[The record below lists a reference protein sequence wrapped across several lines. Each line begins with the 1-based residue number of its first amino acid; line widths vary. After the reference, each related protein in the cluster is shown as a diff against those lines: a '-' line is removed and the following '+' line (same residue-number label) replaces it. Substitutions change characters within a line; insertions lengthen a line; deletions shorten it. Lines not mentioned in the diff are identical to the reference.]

1 MKNRTFAL
9 IFCRL
14 SMNIVEY
21 VKFIDNFPLF
31 ARIKKRKRRNMPMKN
46 VKRVL
51 LEKVAKTAYETA
63 KQEADSACL
72 CFCYQPVMPQ
82 KVKEMKKKK

>member
-1 MKNRTFAL
+1 
-9 IFCRL
+9 
-14 SMNIVEY
+14 
-21 VKFIDNFPLF
+21 
-31 ARIKKRKRRNMPMKN
+31 MKN

-72 CFCYQPVMPQ
+72 CFAYQPVMPQ
-82 KVKEMKKKK
+82 KVKEMKKKKQAVKGRRYDGQNIKPTDSDEYD